1 MNFKITDNRTAVVSA
16 LESAVE
22 KSLEEIGL
30 RAMGYAIMNAPAG
43 TPESTGIVKYKGG
56 SLRNSITYKVVENSV
71 HVGTNITSKVQH
83 YDKDGNKLGETKE
96 PYGLYVEL
104 GTGVYADN
112 NQGRKSPWVW
122 TDKNG
127 KRHWTKGIKP
137 THFLRNSISEHMD
150 EYKKI
155 VEDGLKNIGR

>member
-1 MNFKITDNRTAVVSA
+1 MNFKITDNRTAIVSA
-16 LESAVE
+16 VESAVG
-22 KSLEEIGL
+22 KTLEEIGL

-43 TPESTGIVKYKGG
+43 TPESTGIIGYKGG
-56 SLRNSITYKVVENSV
+56 SLRQSIDYKIVENAV
-71 HVGTNITSKVQH
+71 HIGTNITSKVSH
-83 YDKDGNKLGETKE
+83 YDKDGNKTGETDE

-112 NQGRKSPWVW
+112 GQGRKNPWLW

-127 KRHWTKGIKP
+127 KKHWTKGIKP

-150 EYKKI
+150 EYKQI
-155 VEDGLKNIGR
+155 VIDGLKI